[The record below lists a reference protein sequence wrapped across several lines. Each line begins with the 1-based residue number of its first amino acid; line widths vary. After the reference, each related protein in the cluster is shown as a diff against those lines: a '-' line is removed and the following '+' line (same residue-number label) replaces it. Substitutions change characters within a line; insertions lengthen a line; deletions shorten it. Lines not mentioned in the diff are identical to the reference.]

1 MASPASPRTR
11 NAPSPISGA
20 DDIPVKAVPGPVD
33 PDVALGGPVVVE
45 ELFPPGGVELLL
57 DGGGDVL
64 VDELEVGGGL
74 VGGGLV
80 GGGEVGGGDV
90 GGGEVGGGLVGG
102 GVVGG
107 GVGCVQSIPKVTVP
121 EEVSFAPSAQC
132 HDTTSV
138 RGPEAAAGKV
148 SVPTWTGVVPGTDW
162 PTATEARL
170 EALITDGPHP
180 GGPCWLYQ
188 VTS

>member
-20 DDIPVKAVPGPVD
+20 DDIPVNAVPGPVD

-45 ELFPPGGVELLL
+45 ELFPLGGVELLL

-74 VGGGLV
+74 VGGG
-80 GGGEVGGGDV
+80 
-90 GGGEVGGGLVGG
+90 EVGGGLVGG
-102 GVVGG
+102 GTSEEDSSAAGTSAED
-107 GVGCVQSIPKVTVP
+107 VGCVQSIPKVTVP
-121 EEVSFAPSAQC
+121 EEVSLAPSAQC

-138 RGPEAAAGKV
+138 RGPEAAAAKV
-148 SVPTWTGVVPGTDW
+148 SVPTWTGVVPGTVW
-162 PTATEARL
+162 PTATDARL
-170 EALITDGPHP
+170 EALIADGPHP

>member
-1 MASPASPRTR
+1 MASPAIPRTR

-20 DDIPVKAVPGPVD
+20 DDIPVNAVPGPVD
-33 PDVALGGPVVVE
+33 PEVALGGPVVVD
-45 ELFPPGGVELLL
+45 ELVPLGGVELL
-57 DGGGDVL
+57 DGGGDVEVL
-64 VDELEVGGGL
+64 ELGGGE

-90 GGGEVGGGLVGG
+90 GGGD
-102 GVVGG
+102 VGG

-121 EEVSFAPSAQC
+121 EELSLAPSAQC
-132 HDTTSV
+132 HDTASV
-138 RGPEAAAGKV
+138 RDPEAAATKT
-148 SVPTWTGVVPGTDW
+148 SVPTWTGVTPGMVWPRATD
-162 PTATEARL
+162 ARL
-170 EALITDGPHP
+170 EAVMVAGPHP

>member
-1 MASPASPRTR
+1 MASPAIPRIR

-20 DDIPVKAVPGPVD
+20 DDIPVNAVPGPVD

-45 ELFPPGGVELLL
+45 ELVPLGGVELLL
-57 DGGGDVL
+57 DEGGGVL
-64 VDELEVGGGL
+64 VDELE

-90 GGGEVGGGLVGG
+90 GGGDVGGGLVGG

-138 RGPEAAAGKV
+138 RGPEAAATKV
-148 SVPTWTGVVPGTDW
+148 SVPTWTGVVPGIDW
-162 PTATEARL
+162 PTSDRCP
-170 EALITDGPHP
+170 I
-180 GGPCWLYQ
+180 GGGDH
-188 VTS
+188 

>member
-1 MASPASPRTR
+1 MASPAIPRTR

-45 ELFPPGGVELLL
+45 ELVPLGGVELLL
-57 DGGGDVL
+57 DEGGGVL
-64 VDELEVGGGL
+64 VDELE

-90 GGGEVGGGLVGG
+90 GGGDVGGGLVGG

-107 GVGCVQSIPKVTVP
+107 GVGCVQSIPKVTEP
-121 EEVSFAPSAQC
+121 EEVS
-132 HDTTSV
+132 
-138 RGPEAAAGKV
+138 
-148 SVPTWTGVVPGTDW
+148 
-162 PTATEARL
+162 
-170 EALITDGPHP
+170 
-180 GGPCWLYQ
+180 
-188 VTS
+188 

>member
-1 MASPASPRTR
+1 V
-11 NAPSPISGA
+11 N
-20 DDIPVKAVPGPVD
+20 AVPGPVD
-33 PDVALGGPVVVE
+33 PDVALGGPVVVD

-64 VDELEVGGGL
+64 VEELE
-74 VGGGLV
+74 V

-90 GGGEVGGGLVGG
+90 GGGDVGGGLVGG

-121 EEVSFAPSAQC
+121 EEVSVAPSSQSQ
-132 HDTTSV
+132 DTTSV
-138 RGPEAAAGKV
+138 RVPLAAGGKV

-162 PTATEARL
+162 PTATDARS